1 MKVILFGAGK
11 GGENFILQHPQMNI
25 VAIAD
30 NDESK
35 HGKTVLRIPVI
46 SPVEIQNE
54 NVESIIITSQWVD
67 QVYRQLTNDL
77 GFSASL
83 ITIPNKQAVK
93 AELPFQD
100 KQTKETAT

>member
-67 QVYRQLTNDL
+67 QDYRQLTNDL

-83 ITIPNKQAVK
+83 ITIPNKQAY
-93 AELPFQD
+93 AFRPERSY
-100 KQTKETAT
+100 